1 MPGATAARCRAIAA
15 CSRNRR
21 PPPMRPTAARPAC
34 SASCPGW
41 WACSRRPRRS
51 SCCSAS
57 ARHWL
62 AACCISTHWQCAF
75 AKPVLRPIQAA
86 TCARRV
92 YLSPA
97 TLTTRNSVPVES
109 SDWERER
116 MASSIRL
123 FLLLTVLAMPALSGC
138 ARAESSCGTTNAAE
152 GSYAARIANAACQE
166 NALWHSPFIDAGGRL
181 ASMTVSEVET
191 APLADGRTPAWTRV
205 SAYWR
210 GSGLMPEMASYPGA
224 DECGRATVKL
234 YPSPACRAFLA
245 DHPWSAAFVSW
256 VLVQARLPGFRPS
269 TSHLPFVRDEWQRKA
284 NAYVLA
290 DPDRDVP
297 AAGDL
302 LCFIRGNGAPR
313 GLAGLKAF
321 LQANGSDGLPM
332 HCDIV

>member
-1 MPGATAARCRAIAA
+1 
-15 CSRNRR
+15 
-21 PPPMRPTAARPAC
+21 
-34 SASCPGW
+34 
-41 WACSRRPRRS
+41 
-51 SCCSAS
+51 
-57 ARHWL
+57 
-62 AACCISTHWQCAF
+62 
-75 AKPVLRPIQAA
+75 
-86 TCARRV
+86 
-92 YLSPA
+92 
-97 TLTTRNSVPVES
+97 
-109 SDWERER
+109 

-224 DECGRATVKL
+224 GECGRATAES

-269 TSHLPFVRDEWQRKA
+269 TSHLPFVRDAWQRKD

-332 HCDIV
+332 HCDIVVGHAREGQDLYLVGGNVLQGATLRILPLNRKGRLWSLPRGSTAGCAPARQDACSFNRQDWAALLKLRPQAELEELAGG